1 MSMCDTDWRPGV
13 NSTHPPQSITLYEL
27 QNWDGADGRHNQPS
41 GFLTRSRKI
50 ANQWNRQGIGRSY
63 RTIQGV
69 IIDNFEQI
77 EAADIERRKQE
88 ALNKLTTEEIELLGL
103 NQKEKHNV

>member
-1 MSMCDTDWRPGV
+1 MSIDLTDYQDTLKPV
-13 NSTHPPQSITLYEL
+13 TLYEL
-27 QNWDGADGRHNQPS
+27 HHWDGADGRANYPS
-41 GFLTRSRKI
+41 GFIVQSRAL

-69 IIDNFEQI
+69 LIDSFEQI

-103 NQKEKHNV
+103 NQKENQDV